1 VYIDFREVL
10 VILEFKKVTLD
21 VRPLF
26 EQYITRSGQRGSE
39 CAFSNLYVWR
49 DCYNIFWCE
58 YKNFLL
64 LKVKRQDD
72 AFYLQPFGG
81 RDEDLPE
88 VMEELLKDNQGEPFS
103 MHGIYEVTKERLAR
117 VFPDLEFEYD
127 RDFSDYIYL
136 REKLATL
143 GGRKLHGQKNHYN
156 AFVKAH
162 PDYTYEPIT
171 GENIAECLAFGEA
184 WCDQR
189 SKIDATD
196 VEERYAIQEACCNFD
211 ALGLR
216 GGVIRYD
223 GAIKAFSFGK
233 KINEDT
239 AVLHVEKAV
248 IGERGLYQAM
258 CKEFAAHAWGDVTY
272 LNREED
278 MGLPGLRK
286 AKEDMHPELMWH
298 KYNIV
303 YGGTTKGT
311 I

>member
-1 VYIDFREVL
+1 MEVL
-10 VILEFKKVTLD
+10 TTLEFKKVTLD

-26 EQYITRSGQRGSE
+26 EKYISSSGQKGSE

-49 DCYNIFWCE
+49 DCYNIYWCE
-58 YKNFLL
+58 FKNFLL
-64 LKVKRQDD
+64 LKVKRHGV
-72 AFYLQPFGG
+72 AFYIQPFGG
-81 RDEDLPE
+81 MDEDLPE
-88 VMEELLKDNQGEPFS
+88 VMRELVADNNGEPLS
-103 MHGIYEVTKERLAR
+103 MHGIYEDTKARFERVL
-117 VFPDLEFEYD
+117 PGLEYEDD
-127 RDFSDYIYL
+127 RDNWDYIYL

-143 GGRKLHGQKNHYN
+143 SGRKLHGQKNHYN
-156 AFVKAH
+156 AFVKNH

-171 GENIAECLAFGEA
+171 AENIAECLAFGEA

-189 SKIDATD
+189 SRIDASD
-196 VEERYAIQEACCNFD
+196 SEEKLAIREACKDFE

-216 GGVIRYD
+216 GGAIRYD
-223 GAIKAFSFGK
+223 GKIQAFSFGK

-258 CKEFAAHAWGDVTY
+258 CKEFASHAWQDVVY

-286 AKEDMHPELMWH
+286 AKEDMHPEIMWK
-298 KYNIV
+298 KYNVVIR
-303 YGGTTKGT
+303 
-311 I
+311 

>member
-1 VYIDFREVL
+1 M
-10 VILEFKKVTLD
+10 LEFKKVTLD

-26 EQYITRSGQRGSE
+26 ESYISQSGQKGSE

-64 LKVKRQDD
+64 LKVKRHGE
-72 AFYLQPFGG
+72 AFYIQPFGG
-81 RDEDLPE
+81 KDEDLPE
-88 VMEELLKDNQGEPFS
+88 IMRELIADNNGEPLS
-103 MHGIYEVTKERLAR
+103 MHGIYEDTKERFER
-117 VFPDLEFEYD
+117 VLPGLEYEDD
-127 RDFSDYIYL
+127 RDNWDYIYL

-143 GGRKLHGQKNHYN
+143 SGRKLHGQKNHYN
-156 AFVKAH
+156 AFVKKH
-162 PDYTYEPIT
+162 PDFVYEPIT
-171 GENIAECLAFGEA
+171 EANIAECLAFGEA

-189 SKIDATD
+189 SRIDASD
-196 VEERYAIQEACCNFD
+196 SEEKLAIREACKDFE

-216 GGVIRYD
+216 GGAIRYD
-223 GAIKAFSFGK
+223 GKIQAFSFGK

-248 IGERGLYQAM
+248 LGERGLYQAM
-258 CKEFAAHAWGDVTY
+258 CKEFASHAWDDVIY

-286 AKEDMHPELMWH
+286 AKEDMHPEIMWK
-298 KYNIV
+298 KYNVVIGKENV
-303 YGGTTKGT
+303 V
-311 I
+311 